1 MLNSS
6 IIEDINGIETIKAL
20 ASEQERYQ
28 KIDYEFAN
36 YLKNAFTLQKN
47 EAIQGMIKTVL
58 QLTLSIAI
66 LWFGATLVINQKI
79 TLGQLITFNALLSYF
94 SNPIT
99 NIINL
104 QTKLQKARVANK
116 RLNEVYL
123 VPSEFEEKKTELS
136 LSRFNLNMS
145 EISYHYG
152 FGRKILSEVELSI
165 KENEKLTIV
174 GMSGS
179 GKSTLVKLLV
189 NFFKPTSGTITLGG
203 IDLQQFDKHQLRR
216 LINYLPQQPYIFT
229 GSIMDNLLLGT
240 NGNTSQEEIVKAVE
254 LAEIRG
260 DIEQMQLGY
269 QTELS
274 SDASSLSG
282 GQKQRIALAR
292 ALLSP
297 AKILILDEATSN
309 LDMITEKKILKNL
322 LALDKTIIFI
332 AHRLSVAEMSQR
344 IVVVDQ
350 GKVIESGSHVELLAQ
365 NGFYAQLYHN

>member
-1 MLNSS
+1 
-6 IIEDINGIETIKAL
+6 
-20 ASEQERYQ
+20 
-28 KIDYEFAN
+28 
-36 YLKNAFTLQKN
+36 
-47 EAIQGMIKTVL
+47 
-58 QLTLSIAI
+58 
-66 LWFGATLVINQKI
+66 
-79 TLGQLITFNALLSYF
+79 
-94 SNPIT
+94 
-99 NIINL
+99 
-104 QTKLQKARVANK
+104 
-116 RLNEVYL
+116 
-123 VPSEFEEKKTELS
+123 
-136 LSRFNLNMS
+136 MS
-145 EISYHYG
+145 EISYQYG
-152 FGRKILSEVELSI
+152 FGRKVLSEVQLSI

-189 NFFKPTSGTITLGG
+189 NFFHPTSGTITLGG

-216 LINYLPQQPYIFT
+216 LVNYLPQQPYIFT
-229 GSIMDNLLLGT
+229 GSIMENLLLGT

-254 LAEIRG
+254 LAEIRA

-332 AHRLSVAEMSQR
+332 AHRLSVAEMSHR
-344 IVVVDQ
+344 IIVIEQ
-350 GKVIESGSHVELLAQ
+350 GKVIESGSHSELLAQ

>member
-1 MLNSS
+1 M
-6 IIEDINGIETIKAL
+6 
-20 ASEQERYQ
+20 
-28 KIDYEFAN
+28 
-36 YLKNAFTLQKN
+36 
-47 EAIQGMIKTVL
+47 
-58 QLTLSIAI
+58 
-66 LWFGATLVINQKI
+66 
-79 TLGQLITFNALLSYF
+79 LSYF
-94 SNPIT
+94 TNPIT

-104 QTKLQKARVANK
+104 QTKLQKARVANE

-136 LSRFNLNMS
+136 LSHFNLNMS
-145 EISYHYG
+145 EISYQYG
-152 FGRKILSEVELSI
+152 FGRKVLSEIKLSI

-189 NFFKPTSGTITLGG
+189 NFFQPTSGTITLGG
-203 IDLQQFDKHQLRR
+203 IDLQQFDKHQLR
-216 LINYLPQQPYIFT
+216 YLPQQPYIFT
-229 GSIMDNLLLGT
+229 GSIMENLLLGASEA
-240 NGNTSQEEIVKAVE
+240 TSQEEIIRAVE
-254 LAEIRG
+254 LAEIRA

-292 ALLSP
+292 ALLSS

-332 AHRLSVAEMSQR
+332 AHRLSVAEMSHR
-344 IVVVDQ
+344 IIVIEQ
-350 GKVIESGSHVELLAQ
+350 GKVIESGSHSELLAQ